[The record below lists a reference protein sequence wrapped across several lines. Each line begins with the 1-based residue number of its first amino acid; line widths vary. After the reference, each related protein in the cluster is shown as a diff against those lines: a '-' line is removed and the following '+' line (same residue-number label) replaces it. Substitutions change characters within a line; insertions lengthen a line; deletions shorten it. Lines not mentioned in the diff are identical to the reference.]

1 MKYILIVYSMLI
13 VCSIIVIIISMCV
26 LSRNDKVYKFRVY
39 IANLIYSKACD
50 MINDGASHQDIFKL
64 WDVLD
69 DISYDE
75 MLYSFKPLKIE
86 CWFTDDELELLGYET
101 DLQSYR

>member
-1 MKYILIVYSMLI
+1 
-13 VCSIIVIIISMCV
+13 
-26 LSRNDKVYKFRVY
+26 
-39 IANLIYSKACD
+39 